1 MVPKWWSEMNNERA
15 VSEVVGFVLVFSLI
29 VATIGIVY
37 TTGLGGLQDT
47 RDVERVNNAERAFD
61 VLANNFQTLARG
73 NAPNRATEIKLS
85 DAELELGNRLLVN
98 TSATGLNSNA
108 EAAARPLTYRVED
121 SEIVYERGAVI
132 RVDDG
137 GEGVRMIREPDLMFD
152 EERTVIRYILP
163 RGGTQHISGDATVLV
178 RAQVSVSDVILPDTG
193 TADDPGIVT
202 YRMETADE
210 RADVW
215 EAYLEDEIPDGG
227 TCTTDSAA
235 GDDGITEVSCE
246 FGTDRLHVTQTI
258 LDVQI
263 VP

>member
-1 MVPKWWSEMNNERA
+1 MNDERA

-29 VATIGIVY
+29 IATIGIVY

-61 VLANNFQTLARG
+61 VLANNLQTLARG

-85 DAELELGNRLLVN
+85 DAELELGNRLTST
-98 TSATGLNSNA
+98 TSATGFND
-108 EAAARPLTYRVED
+108 EIEVAARPLTYRIDD

-137 GEGVRMIREPDLMFD
+137 GEGARMIREPDLLFG
-152 EERTVIRYILP
+152 EERTVIRHLLP

-178 RAQVSVSDVILPDTG
+178 RAQVSVNTLVLPRG
-193 TADDPGIVT
+193 ESADDPGTVT
-202 YRMETADE
+202 YTMRTATE
-210 RADVW
+210 RAGVW
-215 EAYLEDEIPDGG
+215 QQYLEKETPTDDA
-227 TCTTDSAA
+227 CTIDHNA
-235 GDDGITEVSCE
+235 GDEGISEVSCE
-246 FGTDRLHVTQTI
+246 FDTDRLHVTQTI
-258 LDVQI
+258 LDIDI